1 MTSHRIDIRVYYEDT
16 DFSGF
21 VYHANYLR
29 YMERG
34 RTELLRAL
42 AMEQVNLQRD
52 AGLIFV
58 VRRMVLDF
66 LKPARM
72 DDMLAIMTT
81 VVELRGASMP
91 MIQEVRRGD
100 EVLLKAEVTV
110 AAVRDGRAVRLPDS
124 LRRGHVPAFREP
136 VALGSRGPA
145 WAFRRLSDVPRTARR
160 PARENP
166 TLPHGSL
173 TLTDEEGA
181 ACILRC
187 TPYFRQIHQRSG
199 EHTARVRVE
208 RGSRPPGRPGTR
220 TNA

>member
-42 AMEQVNLQRD
+42 AMEQVDLQRD

-124 LRRGHVPAFREP
+124 LRRAMSQRFESP
-136 VALGSRGPA
+136 
-145 WAFRRLSDVPRTARR
+145 
-160 PARENP
+160 
-166 TLPHGSL
+166 SL
-173 TLTDEEGA
+173 
-181 ACILRC
+181 
-187 TPYFRQIHQRSG
+187 
-199 EHTARVRVE
+199 
-208 RGSRPPGRPGTR
+208 
-220 TNA
+220 